1 MILALTSRAKSMATD
16 FDTIIIGA
24 GAIGLAC
31 GWAGARSGRSVAVLE
46 RETHIG
52 TGISSRN
59 SEVIHAGLHY
69 TLGSLKARFCVQGR
83 RLLYEYLESRAIAH
97 QRCGKLIV
105 ATAINEMAAL
115 EGLAARAQQNGVEG
129 ISWLSAAAAQ
139 ALEPGL
145 ACVGALLSAQSGIL
159 DGHGLMAALAG
170 DIEASGGI
178 LALGA
183 PFVGASPLAGGGWR
197 VACGGA
203 SPAQI
208 TAQQLIL
215 AAGLEAQACARL
227 IEGLHPE
234 SIPRLHYG
242 KGHYFSL
249 ARGRA
254 PFSRLIYPPPIPGAL
269 GMHYR
274 KDLGGQARFGP
285 DLEWVEHVDYRV
297 DPARAARFEADIRRF
312 WPALPEGA
320 LTPDYAGIRPKLHGP
335 GEAVADF
342 CITTPL
348 PGLITL
354 FGMESPGLTSCL
366 AIGEYV
372 TALET

>member
-1 MILALTSRAKSMATD
+1 MATD

-24 GAIGLAC
+24 GVIGLAC
-31 GWAGARSGRSVAVLE
+31 GWAEAKSGRSVAVLE
-46 RETHIG
+46 RETHFG

-69 TLGSLKARFCVQGR
+69 APGSLKARFCVAGR
-83 RLLYEYLESRAIAH
+83 RQLYDFLETRAVAH

-105 ATAINEMAAL
+105 ATQASDLAAL
-115 EGLAARAQQNGVEG
+115 EGLAARARQNDVEG
-129 ISWLSAAAAQ
+129 ISWLSPAAAQ

-145 ACVGALLSAQSGIL
+145 ACVGALLSTQSGIL

-170 DIEASGGI
+170 EIEALGGI
-178 LALGA
+178 LALATPFLGA
-183 PFVGASPLAGGGWR
+183 NPLPLGGWR
-197 VACGGA
+197 VVCGGEA
-203 SPAQI
+203 PVEISAQRV
-208 TAQQLIL
+208 IL
-215 AAGLEAQACARL
+215 AAGLEAQACARR
-227 IEGLHPE
+227 IEGLNPE
-234 SIPRLHYG
+234 HIPRLHYG

-249 ARGRA
+249 TGARA

-285 DLEWVEHVDYRV
+285 DLEWVDEIDYQV

-312 WPALPEGA
+312 WPALPDGA
-320 LTPDYAGIRPKLHGP
+320 LNPDYAGIRPKLHGP
-335 GEAVADF
+335 GQAVADYH
-342 CITTPL
+342 ITNPL

-372 TALET
+372 AALQT